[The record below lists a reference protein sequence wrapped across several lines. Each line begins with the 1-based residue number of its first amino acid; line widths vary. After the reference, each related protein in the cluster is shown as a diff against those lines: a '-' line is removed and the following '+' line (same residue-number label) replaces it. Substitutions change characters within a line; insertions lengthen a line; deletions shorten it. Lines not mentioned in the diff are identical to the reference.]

1 MLPTTSFFTPGN
13 RLRPTTKAEH
23 PNLAWSDG
31 REPSAAMTGVW
42 RSVRRVL
49 NREGNWYEEEVLNP
63 DGSVHHYASHPLSE
77 HKGHGSDKPTKSG

>member
-1 MLPTTSFFTPGN
+1 
-13 RLRPTTKAEH
+13 
-23 PNLAWSDG
+23 
-31 REPSAAMTGVW
+31 MTGVW